1 MSKMSESWRIII
13 EVKSLKQTIDILCK
27 QVISLFFFY
36 C

>member
-13 EVKSLKQTIDILCK
+13 EVKSMKQIIDILCK
-27 QVISLFFFY
+27 QVISLFFFH